1 MDLFFQLFLNRIL
14 RVNPKM
20 HLQKFL
26 LSLLF
31 LISTMAIAQ
40 NKATLSGYV
49 RDSLSGETMPGVGI
63 MDVENPSQGVVSNL
77 YGFYSLTLMKGEHK
91 IRFSSVGYTPREIT
105 ISLDKDLQKDIDL
118 TLSPVMGKEVII
130 NADRSDKNIRSAEMG
145 TVNISMEKIKT
156 LPAFMGEVDLLKTI
170 QLMPGVK
177 SAGDGNTGF
186 YVRGGGPDQNLILLD
201 EAVIYN
207 PSHLLGFFSV
217 FNGDAVSGIQLYKGG
232 MPAMYGG
239 RLASVLD
246 VSMKEGNARQ
256 NVVEGGIGLISSRL
270 TVQGPIKKDTASY
283 IISARRTYVDVV
295 ATPFIPKKSPFK
307 GSGIFF
313 YDLNA
318 KINWRVN
325 DKNRLFLSSYYGR
338 DRFSYKDKAADFE
351 VFMPWGN
358 ATSSFRWNHLFN
370 KKLFL
375 NTSLIFSDFKFE
387 FGGKQSDFEF
397 KLFSG
402 IRDYNLKTDFN
413 YYPNIRNNI
422 KFGMAYT
429 FHRFTPY
436 NASASQGEVVF
447 DTGKLTRLYAHEAAA
462 YLSDDWDITDQIKLH
477 AGLRYSFFQQIGPF
491 DRYLRNGL
499 GQRTDT
505 VHYNNFEPVVDY
517 GGWEPRLMLR
527 INTGPSSS
535 IKASYTRN
543 LQYIHLASLSAVSLP
558 TDVWVPSTELVQPQI
573 GTQYALGYF
582 KNFKEDMFETSV
594 EIYYKEMENQVEY
607 KEGALPEDNLNDN
620 SDYNF
625 TFGRG
630 WSYGAEFFIKKRLG
644 KLNGWVGYTWS
655 KTERQFDELN
665 NGKSFYARFDRRHDA
680 SLVLTYEM
688 DAEWTFSAVFVYGTG
703 NAITLPVARYFI
715 EGRIV
720 NQYGDRNSFRMAP
733 YHRLDFSAT
742 WHPDKTKSLARK
754 TRRYLKKNPGAS
766 SLPPPSTSWQK
777 FWRKTESSWNFSVF
791 NVYNRMNPFF
801 LYFDNEGDI
810 DQGDLRIVAKQ
821 VSLFPVL
828 PSVTY
833 NFKF

>member
-1 MDLFFQLFLNRIL
+1 
-14 RVNPKM
+14 M
-20 HLQKFL
+20 HLRKIIL
-26 LSLLF
+26 PI
-31 LISTMAIAQ
+31 LISLTTSLWAQ
-40 NKATLSGYV
+40 NKATISGFV
-49 RDSLSGETMPGVGI
+49 KDSLNGETMPGVTI
-63 MDVENPSQGVVSNL
+63 INPANPAQGVVTNL
-77 YGFYSLTLMKGEHK
+77 YGFYSITLEKGNQS
-91 IRFSSVGYTPREIT
+91 IRFTSVGYAMKEIN
-105 ISLDKDLQKDIDL
+105 IDLVADIKMDIDL
-118 TLSPVMGKEVII
+118 TLTTYTGKEVVISG
-130 NADRSDKNIRSAEMG
+130 DRSDKNTRSSEMG
-145 TVNISMEKIKT
+145 TVSLSMDKIKS

-232 MPAMYGG
+232 MPAIYGG

-246 VSMKEGNARQ
+246 VSMKEGNARETR
-256 NVVEGGIGLISSRL
+256 VEGGIGLISSRL
-270 TVQGPIKKDTASY
+270 TVQGPIKKDTASF
-283 IISARRTYVDVV
+283 IISARRTYVDIV

-318 KINWRVN
+318 KINWRLN
-325 DKNRLFLSSYYGR
+325 DKNRLFLSGYFGR
-338 DRFSYKDKAADFE
+338 DKFSYKDKEADFE
-351 VFMPWGN
+351 VNMPWGN
-358 ATSSFRWNHLFN
+358 STSSFRWNHIFN
-370 KKLFL
+370 RKLFL
-375 NTSLIFSDFKFE
+375 NTSLVFSDFKFE

-402 IRDYNLKTDFN
+402 IRDYNVKTDFN
-413 YYPNIRNNI
+413 FYPNIRHNI
-422 KFGMAYT
+422 KFGVNYT

-447 DTGKLTRLYAHEAAA
+447 DTGKLTRLYAHELAGYA
-462 YLSDDWDITDQIKLH
+462 SDDWDINDYIKLH
-477 AGLRYSFFQQIGPF
+477 AGIRYSFFQQVGPF
-491 DRYLRNGL
+491 DRYLRNGI

-505 VHYNNFEPVVDY
+505 VTYENFAPVVDY

-527 INTGPSSS
+527 VNTGKNSS

-573 GTQYALGYF
+573 GVQYALGFF
-582 KNFKEDMFETSV
+582 KNFREDMFETSV

-607 KEGALPEDNLNDN
+607 KEGSLPEDNLNDN

-625 TFGRG
+625 TFGKG
-630 WSYGAEFFIKKRLG
+630 WSFGAEFFIKKRLG
-644 KLNGWVGYTWS
+644 KFNGWIGYTWS
-655 KTERQFDELN
+655 KTERQFPELN
-665 NGKSFYARFDRRHDA
+665 SGKSFYARFDRRHDA
-680 SLVLTYEM
+680 SLVLIYEM
-688 DAEWTFSAVFVYGTG
+688 NDEWTFSGVFVYGTG

-720 NQYGDRNSFRMAP
+720 NEYGERNSFRMAP
-733 YHRLDFSAT
+733 YHRLDLSAT
-742 WHPDKTKSLARK
+742 WHPDKIKSLARK
-754 TRRYLKKNPGAS
+754 TKRYLKKHPDAS
-766 SLPPPSTSWQK
+766 SLPPAKNKWEK

-801 LYFDNEGDI
+801 LYFDNAGDI
-810 DQGDLRIVAKQ
+810 EQGSLRVVAKQ

>member
-1 MDLFFQLFLNRIL
+1 MTYPLLFCIMQITHNR
-14 RVNPKM
+14 
-20 HLQKFL
+20 F
-26 LSLLF
+26 LLF
-31 LISTMAIAQ
+31 LFLFAFPCWSFSQ
-40 NKATLSGYV
+40 NKVTLSGFV
-49 RDSLSGETMPGVGI
+49 KDSLSGETMPGVTI
-63 MDVENPSQGVVSNL
+63 VDPNNPAQGVVSNL
-77 YGFYSLTLMKGEHK
+77 YGFYSISLNKGSQT
-91 IRFSSVGYTPREIT
+91 IRFSSVGYAAKEIK
-105 ISLDKDLQKDIDL
+105 LDL
-118 TLSPVMGKEVII
+118 TQDEKLDVDLSLTTYTGKEVTIHG
-130 NADRSDKNIRSAEMG
+130 DRSNKNTRSAEMG
-145 TVNISMEKIKT
+145 TVSLSMDKIKS
-156 LPAFMGEVDLLKTI
+156 LPAFMGEVDLLKII

-232 MPAMYGG
+232 MPANYGG

-246 VSMKEGNARQ
+246 VSMKEGNARETT
-256 NVVEGGIGLISSRL
+256 VEGGIGLISSRL

-283 IISARRTYVDVV
+283 ILSARRTYADLV

-307 GSGIFF
+307 GSGSFF
-313 YDLNA
+313 YDFNA

-325 DKNRLFLSSYYGR
+325 DKNRLFLSAYYGR
-338 DRFSYKDKAADFE
+338 DKFSYKDKAADFE
-351 VFMPWGN
+351 VNMPWGN
-358 ATSSFRWNHLFN
+358 ATTSLRWNHLFN

-375 NTSLIFSDFKFE
+375 NTSFIFSDFKFE
-387 FGGKQSDFEF
+387 FGGQQSDFEF

-413 YYPNIRNNI
+413 FYPNIRHNI
-422 KFGMAYT
+422 KFGVNYT

-447 DTGKLTRLYAHEAAA
+447 DTGKLTRLYAHEVAA
-462 YLSDDWDITDQIKLH
+462 YAGDDWDITDYLKLH
-477 AGLRYSFFQQIGPF
+477 AGIRYSFFQQVGPF
-491 DRYLRNGL
+491 DRYLRNGI

-505 VHYNNFEPVVDY
+505 VSYKAFAPVVDY

-527 INTGPSSS
+527 INTGEHSS

-558 TDVWVPSTELVQPQI
+558 TDVWVPSTELVQPQT
-573 GTQYALGYF
+573 GVQYALGFF
-582 KNFKEDMFETSV
+582 KNFKEDMFETSI

-607 KEGALPEDNLNDN
+607 KEGSLPEDNLNDN
-620 SDYNF
+620 GDYNF

-630 WSYGAEFFIKKRLG
+630 WSYGAEFFVKKRLG
-644 KLNGWVGYTWS
+644 KFNGWIGYTWS
-655 KTERQFDELN
+655 KTERQFPEIN
-665 NGKSFYARFDRRHDA
+665 NGESFFARYDRRHDA
-680 SLVLTYEM
+680 SLVVTYEM
-688 DAEWTFSAVFVYGTG
+688 NAEWTFSSVFVYGTG
-703 NAITLPVARYFI
+703 NAITLPVSRYFI

-720 NQYGDRNSFRMAP
+720 NEYGARNSFRMAP
-733 YHRLDFSAT
+733 YHRLDLSAT
-742 WHPDKTKSLARK
+742 WHPDKAKSLARK
-754 TRRYLKKNPGAS
+754 TRRYLKKHPEALT
-766 SLPPPSTSWQK
+766 LPQPRNNWQK
-777 FWRKTESSWNFSVF
+777 FWRKTESSWNFSIF

-801 LYFDNEGDI
+801 LYFDNAGNIEG
-810 DQGDLRIVAKQ
+810 GTLRVVAKQ

-828 PSVTY
+828 PSATY